1 MTATTTIAITLL
13 DRQQQQQQY
22 TQYTHTFTGNRT
34 QGNNMAYRIFLSAAY
49 QAVIVA
55 VVPNL

>member
-13 DRQQQQQQY
+13 DRQQQQQ
-22 TQYTHTFTGNRT
+22 QYTHTFTGNRT